1 MHIYTFA
8 QLILAAESTETTE
21 TAAESGGID
30 LLLPAAE
37 ELFAGV
43 IAFAIVFFFI
53 WKWAIPAL
61 NKALEA
67 RQAAIAAEF
76 EAAEKAKVEAESLL
90 TDYRSQL
97 AGASAEAAKIVADA
111 RNAGESVK
119 ADIVSRAE
127 NEAEQVKARAQDEI
141 ATERDRVAGDLRRQ
155 VADLSMDVAERVVGS
170 SLDSD
175 AQRRLVD
182 RYIEELGGVR

>member
-1 MHIYTFA
+1 MIIYAFA
-8 QLILAAESTETTE
+8 QLVLATEAPATTG
-21 TAAESGGID
+21 TATESGGID

-61 NKALEA
+61 NKSLEA

-76 EAAEKAKVEAESLL
+76 EAAEKAKLEAESLL
-90 TDYRSQL
+90 TDYRAQL
-97 AGASAEAAKIVADA
+97 AGANAEAAKIVSSA
-111 RNAGESVK
+111 RDAGESVK
-119 ADIVSRAE
+119 SEIVSRAE
-127 NEAEQVKARAQDEI
+127 TEATQIKARANEEI
-141 ATERDRVAGDLRRQ
+141 AGERERVAGDLKRQ

-170 SLDSD
+170 SIDTD

-182 RYIEELGGVR
+182 QYIEELGGVR